1 MCIQS
6 TCCVTTCVPGKIR
19 DIEKI
24 VNRWLPCHPR
34 AFTIG
39 REIRR
44 EYGDKGGARRA
55 GGKDGGAGKG
65 SGACWRA
72 WGRGSVGWGRL
83 SEVDEKVLG
92 RL

>member
-55 GGKDGGAGKG
+55 GGKEEQAK
-65 SGACWRA
+65 A
-72 WGRGSVGWGRL
+72 
-83 SEVDEKVLG
+83 LG
-92 RL
+92 RAGGPGGGGLLAGAD